1 MSQALTEPASADA
14 SSYLQMLGRRTRR
27 IRAQRGMSRRILS
40 ESSGVSERYL
50 AQLEAGKGNASI
62 LLLKAIAEA
71 MNVAIDDLVDAL
83 DERPVEYLLLRDRL
97 RAASEETLRRMNTS
111 ISTAG
116 DAGDQQ
122 PTRIAL
128 IGLRGAGKST
138 IGAALAKRA
147 GVPFVEL
154 VQEIERA
161 AGMSV
166 NEIFSL
172 GGQKAYR
179 RFERDALSATLE
191 HFDRAVVAVGGSLVS
206 EPETYELLL
215 KSCYT
220 VWLTASPQ
228 EHMERVLAQGDHRPM
243 ARHRN
248 AMADLKRILKERKA
262 LYSRANVRVDS
273 SHSSVD
279 ETLRQLLEIAPV
291 SAFIP
296 GKLVG
301 PTTA

>member
-1 MSQALTEPASADA
+1 MSQASTKPASADA

-40 ESSGVSERYL
+40 ASSGVSERYL

-71 MNVAIDDLVDAL
+71 MNIAIDDLVDAL
-83 DERPVEYLLLRDRL
+83 DERPVEYLLLRERL
-97 RAASEETLRRMNTS
+97 RAASEETLRRMNAS
-111 ISTAG
+111 IRTED
-116 DAGDQQ
+116 DAGDRQ
-122 PTRIAL
+122 PTRVAL

-147 GVPFVEL
+147 DVPFVEL

-161 AGMSV
+161 AGMGVS
-166 NEIFSL
+166 EIFSL
-172 GGQKAYR
+172 GGQSAYR
-179 RFERDALSATLE
+179 RFERDALNATLE
-191 HFDRAVVAVGGSLVS
+191 RFDRAVVAVGGSLVS

-215 KSCYT
+215 NSCYT
-220 VWLTASPQ
+220 VWLAASPQ

-243 ARHRN
+243 ASHRN

-273 SHSSVD
+273 SRSSVD
-279 ETLRQLLEIAPV
+279 ETLCQLLELAPV
-291 SAFIP
+291 RTFISVRRDRP
-296 GKLVG
+296 S
-301 PTTA
+301 TA